1 MRPTHQASPL
11 WSQTQQF
18 RSSAAWKLLSTAPWA
33 VAFLRAEFTSAKPR
47 VGLEVFHASLES
59 FLKVVRSED
68 PSFNDSTTAA
78 QYADAWV
85 RNQFLARPL
94 LDGHFAYE
102 PTAQTARVLKFLSDF
117 SGDRTNLNSSRL
129 NTLLVSLESLAHE
142 TDPDP
147 AARIRAL
154 EAEIA
159 QRQDKINAL
168 RDGTSPAVLPREG
181 ALAATR
187 SVLDMASGLPADFKR
202 MRDGVQEMLHALR
215 GEIMESSSVKGV
227 AIGAVLEGDKQLRST
242 PQGETFRGFT
252 EFLNSPQAQARFR
265 EAVNEVLERDFVD
278 ALDNQE
284 RHTLA
289 NLLRELRRQASEV
302 HQSYGRLS
310 ESLHAY
316 VQSAEFKEAAILR
329 EAVRNAEI
337 AVASSRALNSRTPV
351 APIRLFA
358 PRFTSVSTLGIYD
371 PDEHVAPPKLAAPPA
386 LSIADIRRTPSTPA
400 PDVAA
405 LKNAITVSRAAG
417 GGSVG
422 LSKIYD
428 SLDTSLKH
436 LNTIRY
442 LIEAARNGGET
453 IDVSSLE
460 EISFTQVDGATR
472 IALVPAMSFT
482 KDPA

>member
-1 MRPTHQASPL
+1 
-11 WSQTQQF
+11 
-18 RSSAAWKLLSTAPWA
+18 
-33 VAFLRAEFTSAKPR
+33 
-47 VGLEVFHASLES
+47 
-59 FLKVVRSED
+59 
-68 PSFNDSTTAA
+68 
-78 QYADAWV
+78 
-85 RNQFLARPL
+85 
-94 LDGHFAYE
+94 
-102 PTAQTARVLKFLSDF
+102 
-117 SGDRTNLNSSRL
+117 
-129 NTLLVSLESLAHE
+129 
-142 TDPDP
+142 
-147 AARIRAL
+147 
-154 EAEIA
+154 
-159 QRQDKINAL
+159 
-168 RDGTSPAVLPREG
+168 
-181 ALAATR
+181 
-187 SVLDMASGLPADFKR
+187 
-202 MRDGVQEMLHALR
+202 
-215 GEIMESSSVKGV
+215 MESSSVKGV

-453 IDVSSLE
+453 IEVSSLE

>member
-1 MRPTHQASPL
+1 M
-11 WSQTQQF
+11 
-18 RSSAAWKLLSTAPWA
+18 
-33 VAFLRAEFTSAKPR
+33 
-47 VGLEVFHASLES
+47 
-59 FLKVVRSED
+59 
-68 PSFNDSTTAA
+68 
-78 QYADAWV
+78 
-85 RNQFLARPL
+85 
-94 LDGHFAYE
+94 
-102 PTAQTARVLKFLSDF
+102 
-117 SGDRTNLNSSRL
+117 
-129 NTLLVSLESLAHE
+129 
-142 TDPDP
+142 
-147 AARIRAL
+147 
-154 EAEIA
+154 
-159 QRQDKINAL
+159 
-168 RDGTSPAVLPREG
+168 
-181 ALAATR
+181 AATR

-337 AVASSRALNSRTPV
+337 AVASSRSLNSRTPV

-358 PRFTSVSTLGIYD
+358 PVSPRWRRWESTTRTSMW
-371 PDEHVAPPKLAAPPA
+371 H
-386 LSIADIRRTPSTPA
+386 RRNWPLPRHCRLPIFGAPSTPA
-400 PDVAA
+400 PDVPA

-428 SLDTSLKH
+428 SLDASLKH

-482 KDPA
+482 KDPV

>member
-1 MRPTHQASPL
+1 M
-11 WSQTQQF
+11 
-18 RSSAAWKLLSTAPWA
+18 
-33 VAFLRAEFTSAKPR
+33 
-47 VGLEVFHASLES
+47 
-59 FLKVVRSED
+59 
-68 PSFNDSTTAA
+68 
-78 QYADAWV
+78 
-85 RNQFLARPL
+85 
-94 LDGHFAYE
+94 
-102 PTAQTARVLKFLSDF
+102 
-117 SGDRTNLNSSRL
+117 
-129 NTLLVSLESLAHE
+129 
-142 TDPDP
+142 
-147 AARIRAL
+147 
-154 EAEIA
+154 
-159 QRQDKINAL
+159 
-168 RDGTSPAVLPREG
+168 
-181 ALAATR
+181 AATR

-337 AVASSRALNSRTPV
+337 AVASSRSLNSRTPV

-358 PRFTSVSTLGIYD
+358 PVSPRWRRWESTTRTSMWHRRNWPLPRHCRLPIFG
-371 PDEHVAPPKLAAPPA
+371 APPRLPLPM
-386 LSIADIRRTPSTPA
+386 SQRSRTPSRC
-400 PDVAA
+400 
-405 LKNAITVSRAAG
+405 SCAAG

-428 SLDTSLKH
+428 SLDASLKH

-482 KDPA
+482 KDPV

>member
-337 AVASSRALNSRTPV
+337 AVASSRSLNSRTPI

-358 PRFTSVSTLGIYD
+358 PRFTSVATLGIYD

-400 PDVAA
+400 PDVPA

-428 SLDTSLKH
+428 SLDASLKH

-482 KDPA
+482 KDPV